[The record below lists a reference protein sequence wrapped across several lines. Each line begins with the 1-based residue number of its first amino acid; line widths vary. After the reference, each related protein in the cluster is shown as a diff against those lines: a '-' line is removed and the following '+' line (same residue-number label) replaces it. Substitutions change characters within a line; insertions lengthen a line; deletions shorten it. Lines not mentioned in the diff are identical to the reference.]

1 MTRKQMKYFGLA
13 LGVLMLVPP
22 AESVAASTL
31 ANRSRCRRIFVSSPE
46 AATTRRK
53 KPKFS
58 AAEIMD
64 IQLQALVSRKLT
76 GHHSLEFKIYTPKG
90 NLYQSMRLQF
100 DADAPTAEGAPRRS
114 RRSQEVNRRSRRSQE
129 VNAVLPVAGT
139 SIVTSSMYG
148 TWKVEAF
155 LDGDDRRCS
164 RPRKFVIQP

>member
-90 NLYQSMRLQF
+90 NLYQSMTLQF
-100 DADAPTAEGAPRRS
+100 DADAPIPEGARRRS
-114 RRSQEVNRRSRRSQE
+114 RRFQE

-155 LDGDDRRCS
+155 LDGDERRCS
-164 RPRKFVIQP
+164 RPRKFTIQP

>member
-13 LGVLMLVPP
+13 LGVLMLVPS
-22 AESVAASTL
+22 AESAAAPTL
-31 ANRSRCRRIFVSSPE
+31 AKRSRCHRIFVSSPE
-46 AATTRRK
+46 AATTRGK

-90 NLYQSMRLQF
+90 NLYQSMTLQF
-100 DADAPTAEGAPRRS
+100 DADAPIPEGARRRRS
-114 RRSQEVNRRSRRSQE
+114 RRFQEVNT
-129 VNAVLPVAGT
+129 VLPVAGT

>member
-13 LGVLMLVPP
+13 LGVLMLVPS
-22 AESVAASTL
+22 AESVAAPTL
-31 ANRSRCRRIFVSSPE
+31 AKRSRGCRIFVSSPE

-90 NLYQSMRLQF
+90 NLYQSMTLQF
-100 DADAPTAEGAPRRS
+100 DADAPIAEGTPRRS
-114 RRSQEVNRRSRRSQE
+114 RGFQEVNT
-129 VNAVLPVAGT
+129 VLPVAGT
-139 SIVTSSMYG
+139 SIVTNSIYG

-155 LDGDDRRCS
+155 LDGDDQRCS
-164 RPRKFVIQP
+164 RARKFVIQP

>member
-1 MTRKQMKYFGLA
+1 MTRTQMKYFGYA
-13 LGVLMLVPP
+13 LGVLMLVPS

-31 ANRSRCRRIFVSSPE
+31 ANRLRCRRIFVSSAE
-46 AATTRRK
+46 AAKTRRK
-53 KPKFS
+53 RPKFS
-58 AAEIMD
+58 AAEILD

-90 NLYQSMRLQF
+90 NLYQSITLQF
-100 DADAPTAEGAPRRS
+100 DADAPIPEGARRW
-114 RRSQEVNRRSRRSQE
+114 RRRFQE

-155 LDGDDRRCS
+155 LDGNNRRCS
-164 RPRKFVIQP
+164 RPRKFTIEP

>member
-13 LGVLMLVPP
+13 LGMLMLVPS
-22 AESVAASTL
+22 AESVAAPTL
-31 ANRSRCRRIFVSSPE
+31 AKRSRGCRIFVSSPE
-46 AATTRRK
+46 AATTGRK

-90 NLYQSMRLQF
+90 NLYQSMTLQF
-100 DADAPTAEGAPRRS
+100 DADAPIPRGTPRRS
-114 RRSQEVNRRSRRSQE
+114 RRFQ
-129 VNAVLPVAGT
+129 AVLPVAGT